1 MHVAHEPGKNAFAFA
16 NSKTL
21 VGDESL
27 KFSLQHVEEFVLS
40 FVNVRGWLCTT
51 PHV

>member
-1 MHVAHEPGKNAFAFA
+1 MWLTSREKNAFAFA

-27 KFSLQHVEEFVLS
+27 KFSLQLQS
-40 FVNVRGWLCTT
+40 PGLLLAAM
-51 PHV
+51 